1 MPSAPTETIGGEH
14 LFAALKRRFDVVP
27 IVVEIGGKR
36 FEILRPNSADD
47 LISEEEFN
55 RDERL
60 PYWAEFWP
68 SSIALAQR
76 LATES
81 GNGRSLLEL
90 GCGTGLVATVA
101 ASVGFDVTATD
112 YYADALEFARLNILQ
127 NGAAVSATR
136 HVDWRDFPEDLGRFD
151 VVAGSDVL
159 YERPNAAF
167 IAAAFA
173 AALKPNGLGILTDPQ
188 RQKAATFPEECR
200 RHGLEIVRAATI
212 PIEHSAKRQTIDL
225 YELRNLKPMVKRI

>member
-1 MPSAPTETIGGEH
+1 MPSAPTESIGDER
-14 LFAALKRRFDVVP
+14 LFAALNRRFDVVST
-27 IVVEIGGKR
+27 IVEIGGKR
-36 FEILRPNSADD
+36 FEILRPFSADD
-47 LISEEEFN
+47 LISEAEFN

-76 LATES
+76 LVSES
-81 GNGRSLLEL
+81 GQGRSLLEF

-112 YYADALEFARLNILQ
+112 YYADALEFAQLNALR
-127 NGAAVSATR
+127 NRAAISATR

-151 VVAGSDVL
+151 VVVASDVL

-167 IAAAFA
+167 VAAAFA
-173 AALKPNGLGILTDPQ
+173 ATLKPNGLGILADPQ
-188 RQKAATFPEECR
+188 RQNAAAFPVECR
-200 RHGLEIVRAATI
+200 RRGLEIAGTAAI
-212 PIEHSAKRQTIDL
+212 QIEHSAKRQFIDL
-225 YELRNLKPMVKRI
+225 YELRKA

>member
-1 MPSAPTETIGGEH
+1 MPSAPTEPIGDER
-14 LFAALKRRFDVVP
+14 LFAALNQRFDVVST
-27 IVVEIGGKR
+27 IVEIGGKR

-81 GNGRSLLEL
+81 GEGRSLLEL

-112 YYADALEFARLNILQ
+112 YYADALKFARLNALQ
-127 NGAAVSATR
+127 NGVALLTTR
-136 HVDWRDFPEDLGRFD
+136 HIDWRDFPEDLGRFD
-151 VVAGSDVL
+151 LVVASDVL
-159 YERPNAAF
+159 YERPNATLV
-167 IAAAFA
+167 AAAFA
-173 AALKPNGLGILTDPQ
+173 ATLNPNGIGILTDPQ
-188 RQKAATFPEECR
+188 RQKAAIFPEECR
-200 RHGLEIVRAATI
+200 RHGLEIILSVAI
-212 PIEHSAKRQTIDL
+212 PIEHAAKRQTIDL
-225 YELRNLKPMVKRI
+225 YELRNQTGFL